1 MISRLLLSLKRH
13 YWKMRAP
20 ARSPTLPAHPEAART
35 RVHPALRFGC
45 DLVLDVGAN
54 TGQYGKRLRELGYRG
69 RIISFEPLSDAH
81 AELSARAEGDAL
93 WEVHP
98 RCAVGATLG
107 SGNLNIAANSVS
119 SSLLPMLDLHAEAAP
134 ESVYQGTQV
143 TPIITLDSLLDSH
156 IRPSGKPYLKID
168 TQGYE
173 AQVLAG
179 ACDALRLVHAVE
191 IELSLA
197 PLYAEQKT
205 WRYFI
210 DLLEDAG
217 FTLWELRHAFS
228 DPRNGRVLQLDAVFS
243 RGNG

>member
-1 MISRLLLSLKRH
+1 MISRLLLALKRH
-13 YWKMRAP
+13 YWKLRASARAGGHP
-20 ARSPTLPAHPEAART
+20 APRGTART

-54 TGQYGKRLRELGYRG
+54 IGQYGSRLRELGYQG
-69 RIISFEPLSDAH
+69 RILSFEPLSDAH
-81 AELSARAEGDAL
+81 AALSTRAAGDAL

-98 RCAVGATLG
+98 CCALGADMG
-107 SGNLNIAANSVS
+107 NGNLNIAGNSVS
-119 SSLLPMLDLHAEAAP
+119 SSLLPMLELHAEAAP
-134 ESVYQGTQV
+134 DSIYQGSQT
-143 TPIITLDSLLDSH
+143 TPIITLDSLLDTR
-156 IRPSGKPYLKID
+156 IRPARKPYLKID

-179 ACDALRLVHAVE
+179 AHETLRLVHAVE

-228 DPRNGRVLQLDAVFS
+228 DPRNGRVLQVDAVFS
-243 RGNG
+243 REKG